1 MQKIST
7 LKATKYWNIAEKNFK
22 GLNKWSLCSWTGK
35 LSIVKISVFPVWS
48 VRFKTILIQIPAD
61 LLLEIDTMIL
71 KFLYRCKGWSLN
83 SWIRC
88 EDLHHRIFFFFCH
101 RIFVIVFQ
109 LLSHVQLFVTPWTTA
124 HQAVLSFIV
133 SQSYHT
139 TEYRVQK

>member
-7 LKATKYWNIAEKNFK
+7 VKATKYWNIAEKNFK

-48 VRFKTILIQIPAD
+48 VRFKTILSQIPAD

-88 EDLHHRIFFFFCH
+88 EDLHHRIFFFLPQNFCYCFSVAKSCPTLCDPLDYSTPGSPVLHCLPELSHH
-101 RIFVIVFQ
+101 RI
-109 LLSHVQLFVTPWTTA
+109 
-124 HQAVLSFIV
+124 
-133 SQSYHT
+133 
-139 TEYRVQK
+139 